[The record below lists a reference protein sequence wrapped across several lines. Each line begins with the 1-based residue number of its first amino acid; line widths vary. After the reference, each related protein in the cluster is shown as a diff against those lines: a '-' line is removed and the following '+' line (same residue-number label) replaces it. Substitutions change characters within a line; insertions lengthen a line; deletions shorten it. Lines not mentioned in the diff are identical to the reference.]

1 MSAFVEAPET
11 PAPVF
16 AVRAFKHA
24 IFGTPQQTPQNSRR
38 HSTNE
43 RERHRP
49 VTRATRPQLARP
61 KSAGDAAAI
70 RRREDVPEPMASPTK
85 GILMTPGTA
94 AARRKTVTFG
104 AHVVDNAK
112 DKVKEESKTGLPN
125 DCPGKFPSPWVQP
138 AEKVENAD
146 TPSERK
152 RGRSKLT
159 EELHKARDESAKKKA
174 AEAESRQP
182 QDQDYEDAGEPDSVS
197 GRYWKKEYDV
207 YRANTTREVK
217 KLVTKQRAAKS
228 FARDK
233 DLQCTELSDQL
244 RQERKKIEKLES
256 RTAEL
261 EAQLKALQAEMES
274 SRSAS
279 PTRNAATS
287 NRRSVLVGEGA
298 ITATRPTQTRSRSTD
313 QPSIVALD
321 SELAAKP
328 SEPDS
333 FKARTR
339 KPSLDLQGDAAGVRS
354 RIRHQPG
361 NLPSDLWS
369 HSVAS
374 PGTAAPVNDDLPTRS
389 TRISRTVTSGTDL
402 TPLKSLDI
410 NSRNPNRPPQQE
422 AGSQRS
428 PGTERPKASTPA
440 FLRDNPMLAPP
451 GNEAQVPKRCDSLD
465 LDPEAKRKSSSEKL
479 SGNHSPILPSSPFE
493 SDARSH
499 PATEKPLPLPP
510 APTGRINSKENVSPS
525 RAAFVSSGGVKDAVE
540 SQTAAKAP
548 STSMRAKDGS
558 EVGLDRIAAAKARLA
573 ARGRKIS

>member
-1 MSAFVEAPET
+1 
-11 PAPVF
+11 
-16 AVRAFKHA
+16 
-24 IFGTPQQTPQNSRR
+24 
-38 HSTNE
+38 
-43 RERHRP
+43 

-61 KSAGDAAAI
+61 KSAGDAAAL
-70 RRREDVPEPMASPTK
+70 RKREDVPEPIASPTK

-112 DKVKEESKTGLPN
+112 DKMKEESKTGLPN

-138 AEKVENAD
+138 AEKVESAD

-174 AEAESRQP
+174 AEAEIRQP
-182 QDQDYEDAGEPDSVS
+182 EDQDYEDAGEPDSES

-217 KLVTKQRAAKS
+217 KLVAKQRAAKS
-228 FARDK
+228 YARDK

-244 RQERKKIEKLES
+244 RQERKKVERLES

-261 EAQLKALQAEMES
+261 EAQLKAFQAEMNNG
-274 SRSAS
+274 RSAS
-279 PTRNAATS
+279 PTRNARAS

-298 ITATRPTQTRSRSTD
+298 ITAAKPPQTRSRSTD

-328 SEPDS
+328 SEPES
-333 FKARTR
+333 YKTRTR
-339 KPSLDLQGDAAGVRS
+339 KPSLDLQGDAVGVRS

-369 HSVAS
+369 HSMAS
-374 PGTAAPVNDDLPTRS
+374 SGTAAPENPDLPIGS
-389 TRISRTVTSGTDL
+389 TKISRTVTSGTDL
-402 TPLKSLDI
+402 TPLKSLSI
-410 NSRNPNRPPQQE
+410 NSRNPNRASQQE
-422 AGSQRS
+422 ASQRS

-451 GNEAQVPKRCDSLD
+451 GNEAQIPRRCDSLD
-465 LDPEAKRKSSSEKL
+465 LDPEAKAKTSSDKPLGS
-479 SGNHSPILPSSPFE
+479 HSPVIPSSPFE
-493 SDARSH
+493 LDAPSH
-499 PATEKPLPLPP
+499 PVTTDKPLPPPP
-510 APTGRINSKENVSPS
+510 APTGRTNSKENVSPS
-525 RAAFVSSGGVKDAVE
+525 RAAFVPWGGNKEDIDFLI
-540 SQTAAKAP
+540 AP
-548 STSMRAKDGS
+548 RATSTSMRAKDGS
-558 EVGLDRIAAAKARLA
+558 EVGQERIAAAKARLA

>member
-1 MSAFVEAPET
+1 
-11 PAPVF
+11 
-16 AVRAFKHA
+16 
-24 IFGTPQQTPQNSRR
+24 
-38 HSTNE
+38 
-43 RERHRP
+43 
-49 VTRATRPQLARP
+49 
-61 KSAGDAAAI
+61 
-70 RRREDVPEPMASPTK
+70 MASPTK

-138 AEKVENAD
+138 AEKIENVD

-174 AEAESRQP
+174 AEAEVRP
-182 QDQDYEDAGEPDSVS
+182 LEDQDYEDAPEPDSES

-217 KLVTKQRAAKS
+217 KLVAKQRAAKS
-228 FARDK
+228 YARDK

-244 RQERKKIEKLES
+244 RQERKKVEKLES

-261 EAQLKALQAEMES
+261 EAQLKALQAGMENG
-274 SRSAS
+274 RSS
-279 PTRNAATS
+279 PTRNARAST
-287 NRRSVLVGEGA
+287 RRSVLVGEGA
-298 ITATRPTQTRSRSTD
+298 ITATKSAHTRSRSTD

-328 SEPDS
+328 SEPES
-333 FKARTR
+333 YKIRTR
-339 KPSLDLQGDAAGVRS
+339 KPSLDLQADAAGIRS

-374 PGTAAPVNDDLPTRS
+374 PGTAVPASVDQTSGNTRN
-389 TRISRTVTSGTDL
+389 SRTVTSGTDL
-402 TPLKSLDI
+402 TPLKSLSI
-410 NSRNPNRPPQQE
+410 NSRNHNKPSQQE
-422 AGSQRS
+422 AAQRS
-428 PGTERPKASTPA
+428 PGTERPKTSTPA

-451 GNEAQVPKRCDSLD
+451 GTEAQVPKRCDSLD
-465 LDPEAKRKSSSEKL
+465 LDPEARAKSSSEKL
-479 SGNHSPILPSSPFE
+479 SAIHSPILPSSPFE
-493 SDARSH
+493 LDARSH
-499 PATEKPLPLPP
+499 PATDKPLPPRP
-510 APTGRINSKENVSPS
+510 APTGRGHSKENASPS
-525 RAAFVSSGGVKDAVE
+525 RAVLVPSGAGKEAAD
-540 SQTAAKAP
+540 SLTAPRAGAT
-548 STSMRAKDGS
+548 STSMRAKDGT
-558 EVGLDRIAAAKARLA
+558 EVSDDRIAAAKARLA